1 MECSGKYQTS
11 STQGA
16 PQAPTHGPA
25 SISRMRTACL
35 LVFLQS
41 ISQLRNPRL
50 DLPQRRKA
58 RLNDLS
64 KKTKKDD
71 IKFCDRSIKKEVFDS
86 LNFFFCKLIR
96 KRTHEVQ
103 LSYYNIILK
112 LKSGLLLANPIRQFS
127 VIAINK
133 RLIFFSMLR
142 ISGTWSALR
151 SGGGWNTS
159 LW

>member
-1 MECSGKYQTS
+1 M
-11 STQGA
+11 
-16 PQAPTHGPA
+16 
-25 SISRMRTACL
+25 
-35 LVFLQS
+35 
-41 ISQLRNPRL
+41 
-50 DLPQRRKA
+50 

-64 KKTKKDD
+64 KITKLDD
-71 IKFCDRSIKKEVFDS
+71 IKLCDRSIKKEVFDS

-96 KRTHEVQ
+96 KRIHEVQ

-142 ISGTWSALR
+142 ISGT
-151 SGGGWNTS
+151 
-159 LW
+159 

>member
-71 IKFCDRSIKKEVFDS
+71 KVLWSINQKEVFDS